1 MKKISL
7 SLLAGLLLT
16 LPSAYAT
23 LLQPGN
29 VVLGPGDVFT
39 FNPSNYTLEDYI
51 PPTSASMGALSIQYA
66 EAVVADTQNVFCS
79 GCLDFAILVQNN
91 SATDTIESI
100 STGDFTGY
108 RTDVGILGGVHLPI
122 STVDPYSISRSSD
135 GSTIH
140 FSFLGSDIPP
150 GSFSDV
156 LVIETDAT
164 SFVPGSITVQDD
176 VTVDVAGFAPAPEP
190 MSLSLLGGGL
200 TLFGLIGIRRR
211 MKAKK

>member
-39 FNPSNYTLEDYI
+39 FNPSNYTLKDSI
-51 PPTSASMGALSIQYA
+51 PPTSASVGALSIQYG

-79 GCLDFAILVQNN
+79 GCLDFVIQVQNN

-108 RTDVGILGGVHLPI
+108 HTDVGILGGVHF
-122 STVDPYSISRSSD
+122 VDPYSISRSSD

>member
-1 MKKISL
+1 MKKISVPI
-7 SLLAGLLLT
+7 LAGLLLT

-29 VVLGPGDVFT
+29 AVLGAGDVFT
-39 FNPSNYTLEDYI
+39 FNPSDYTVEGVI
-51 PPTSASMGALSIQYA
+51 GPTSASMGALSIQYA
-66 EAVVADTQNVFCS
+66 EAVVADTHNAFCS
-79 GCLDFAILVQNN
+79 GCLDFAILLQNS
-91 SATDTIESI
+91 SARDTIESI
-100 STGDFTGY
+100 STGNFTGY
-108 RTDVGILGGVHLPI
+108 RTDVGILSGLNLP
-122 STVDPYSISRSSD
+122 STVDPDAVSRSSD

-150 GSFSDV
+150 GSYSDV

-200 TLFGLIGIRRR
+200 TLFGVIGIRRR